1 MFSPK
6 KVVSKFMICFLS
18 WVFNVEANTNV
29 MINLNNSNY
38 HIWNMEDIFYMKDY
52 YLLLLAAKKPNMK
65 IDV

>member
-1 MFSPK
+1 
-6 KVVSKFMICFLS
+6 MICFLS